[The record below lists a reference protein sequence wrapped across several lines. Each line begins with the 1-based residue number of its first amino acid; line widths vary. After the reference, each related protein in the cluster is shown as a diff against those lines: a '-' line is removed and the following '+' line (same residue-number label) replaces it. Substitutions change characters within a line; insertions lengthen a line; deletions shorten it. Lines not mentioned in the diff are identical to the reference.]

1 VTIANQALKDPLP
14 KLPPLFFFSLIG
26 LFAFDLLGFGHNFSK
41 AHRFLR
47 RRITPDRTYPAEV
60 ITRVCQAVNLA
71 SIWYPK
77 QVRCLQRSV
86 VTTALLRRYGVPAQM
101 AVGAQ
106 NIPFKAHAWTEVDGK
121 AINERND
128 VQKIYSVWE
137 RC

>member
-1 VTIANQALKDPLP
+1 MTITNRALNDTLP
-14 KLPPLFFFSLIG
+14 KLSTLFFFSLIG
-26 LFAFDLLGFGHNFSK
+26 LFAFDVLGFGRNFLK

-47 RRITPDRTYPAEV
+47 RGITSGRTYPAEV
-60 ITRVCQAVNLA
+60 INRVCQAVNLA

-86 VTTALLRRYGVPAQM
+86 VTTTLLRRYGVPAQM

-106 NIPFKAHAWTEVDGK
+106 NNPFKAHAWTEVNGQ

-128 VQKIYSVWE
+128 VLKIYSVWE